1 MPDAAGAAVVL
12 GHDRGNG
19 RVPVRSFPRRLRK
32 KEPGVADD
40 QKALT
45 LAQRLDQLN
54 EFERE
59 PIAADK
65 LHSGRYFAGL
75 FSGEH
80 IAATEFVIGVLFVQ
94 WGAGAK
100 DLILGLLLGNL
111 LAVLSW
117 AFICSPIATR
127 TRLTL
132 YWYVRRIIGPG
143 LTIVYNFIN
152 AILYCC
158 LAAAMIGVSA
168 SAVFVALGK
177 MGLHLQHPKLD
188 DVLPN
193 SVGWVVVVLIVG
205 AVVVTLAIAG
215 FKKLSQ
221 FASVCSPWMFL
232 IFIAGAL
239 ASLPGLGVKSFSD
252 LGRVASENIWT
263 GVPFEQPKRE
273 VTVPL
278 PDARSPV
285 KVPEELRKE
294 LAKEDSNWFDAV
306 FNSSQI
312 KLSPEATMVAEEPGP
327 RWWIMDG
334 ASRYA
339 IKYVSSKNDEGVEE
353 EKLTACKVLAKL
365 TFWYIA
371 FFAWF
376 CNLAM
381 HIGLSD
387 MAVFRY
393 ARHWSYGFYSA
404 FGMYLGHYVAWVCAG
419 VMGAAVGGG
428 LNPGQMADQAAGY
441 AGILAVLIAGWTTA
455 NPTIYR
461 AGLALQIVTPNWPRW
476 KVTLAAG
483 LITTFVGFFPAI
495 FMQLLNFVAI
505 YGLCLMPIGAVIVM
519 EHWVFPK
526 LGLRQY
532 WTETRSLLVNPA
544 ALISWVAVL
553 VICFPIENF
562 TGGRVESPMHMMGVH
577 LFFRWLP
584 GWFIAS
590 GLYLVICKVM
600 AGRWQIKASADEGA
614 AATAPHIDSAGPASQ
629 AAPNKPLP
637 PIAWIAGAVSLISL
651 ILCLALPVSVFLG
664 RMESDTYKTWL
675 MVVTILYFV
684 GAIVW
689 MMQREKS
696 RSATDQ

>member
-1 MPDAAGAAVVL
+1 
-12 GHDRGNG
+12 
-19 RVPVRSFPRRLRK
+19 
-32 KEPGVADD
+32 VADD
-40 QKALT
+40 RKALT

-59 PIAADK
+59 PITDDK

-80 IAATEFVIGVLFVQ
+80 IAATEFVIGALFVT

-100 DLILGLLLGNL
+100 DLILGLLLGNA

-117 AFICSPIATR
+117 AFICSPIAVR

-143 LTIVYNFIN
+143 LTVVYNFIN

-168 SAVFVALGK
+168 SAVFVACNRLGEK
-177 MGLHLQHPKLD
+177 YHFHLKHPTLD

-221 FASVCSPWMFL
+221 FASICSPWMFL
-232 IFIAGAL
+232 IFIAGAVATL
-239 ASLPGLGVKSFSD
+239 PKLGDVHSLQELWQVLDTKVF
-252 LGRVASENIWT
+252 T
-263 GVPFEQPKRE
+263 GV
-273 VTVPL
+273 
-278 PDARSPV
+278 A
-285 KVPEELRKE
+285 PEGSDR
-294 LAKEDSNWFDAV
+294 
-306 FNSSQI
+306 
-312 KLSPEATMVAEEPGP
+312 LS
-327 RWWIMDG
+327 
-334 ASRYA
+334 
-339 IKYVSSKNDEGVEE
+339 
-353 EKLTACKVLAKL
+353 
-365 TFWYIA
+365 FWHIA

-381 HIGLSD
+381 HVGLSD
-387 MAVFRY
+387 MAVFRF

-419 VMGAAVGGG
+419 IMGAAIGKG
-428 LNPGQMADQAAGY
+428 LNPGQMANEAAGY

-476 KVTLAAG
+476 KVTLLAG
-483 LITTFVGFFPAI
+483 LVTTFVGFFPAI
-495 FMQLLNFVAI
+495 FMQLLDFVAI
-505 YGLCLMPIGAVIVM
+505 YGLCLMPIGAVVVM
-519 EHWVFPK
+519 EHWVFPR

-532 WTETRSLLVNPA
+532 WTEKRSLFLNPA
-544 ALISWVAVL
+544 ALISWLAVL

-562 TGGRVESPMHMMGVH
+562 TGDQVKSPMHMLGVH

-590 GLYLVICKVM
+590 GLYLVICKMM

-614 AATAPHIDSAGPASQ
+614 AATAPHIDSVGPATQ
-629 AAPNKPLP
+629 AQPNKPLP
-637 PIAWIAGAVSLISL
+637 PIVWIAGAVSLISL
-651 ILCLALPVSVFLG
+651 VMCVVLPVCVFLG
-664 RMESDTYKTWL
+664 KMESDTYKAWL
-675 MVVTILYFV
+675 LIVTVLYFV

-689 MMQREKS
+689 MTQREKS
-696 RSATDQ
+696 RPVTDQ